1 VPSSRDEGESEK
13 EEITKATQTV
23 RADKGFSLV
32 ELMIVIGLI
41 GILSAVAVYAWQ
53 GYRNNINLRTAA
65 REVMSD
71 IASCKQRSVSEGVQ
85 YCMQFTDGSPNYSIN
100 ASSCGAPTQTQ
111 AKNLT
116 SFGSGLIISNT
127 DFNSDQVIFL
137 TRGTLSSNTGKI
149 VLTNSK
155 NSTITINITG
165 KAYVSFSML

>member
-1 VPSSRDEGESEK
+1 MSG
-13 EEITKATQTV
+13 
-23 RADKGFSLV
+23 KGFTLI
-32 ELMIVIGLI
+32 ELMIVIGII
-41 GILSAVAVYAWQ
+41 GILSAVSLYGWR
-53 GYRNNINLRTAA
+53 GYQNNINLRTAA

-116 SFGSGLIISNT
+116 SFGSGLTISNT
-127 DFNSDQVIFL
+127 NFNSDQVSFL
-137 TRGTLSSNTGKI
+137 PRGTLSSNTGKI

-155 NSTITINITG
+155 NSTATITINITG
-165 KAYVSFSML
+165 RAYVSFTMR